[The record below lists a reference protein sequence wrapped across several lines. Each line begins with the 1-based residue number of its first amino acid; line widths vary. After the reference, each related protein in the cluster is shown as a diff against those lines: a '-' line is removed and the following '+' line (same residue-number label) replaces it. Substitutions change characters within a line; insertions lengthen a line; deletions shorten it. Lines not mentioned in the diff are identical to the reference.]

1 VLVDD
6 PPAGD
11 DRFIIGAVPA
21 GSYATLIYTLTDE
34 NDHYQSNVE
43 IRAWAANEGLE
54 WDIDRDSGTDVW
66 VGRFEFFRTDRSSD
80 DTQVFELTYKVADDS
95 VR

>member
-1 VLVDD
+1 
-6 PPAGD
+6 
-11 DRFIIGAVPA
+11 
-21 GSYATLIYTLTDE
+21 
-34 NDHYQSNVE
+34 
-43 IRAWAANEGLE
+43 
-54 WDIDRDSGTDVW
+54 